1 MEKQNHPLISVIVPV
16 YNVEEYLPYCLDS
29 IIQQTY
35 DNLEIILIN
44 DGSTDGSKLICKK
57 YVEKDQRIRLINQK
71 NKGLSGARNTGLDNC
86 IGEYITFID
95 SDDYIVNDYI
105 EYLYSMITE
114 DVTISMCNSKIVNSY
129 DKKNLESSIGEVK
142 TLNQKEYFKMT
153 LYNVRYLSAWG
164 KLFHRR
170 HFTRIRFPE
179 GMLNEDI
186 YIMGDIFSNIDNIFL
201 GTSEKYKYVKRLGSI
216 TTGKFSERKF
226 DLVKANEKYCNIVV
240 NIYDDLEMDSI
251 IYKNHAKSA
260 LAKQMTYKNYKTY
273 NYFVRD
279 LIRSSRKNLTNII
292 KKNDC
297 PFAEKMLTVID
308 STNFIIIKL
317 FWWIFDFLCKR

>member
-16 YNVEEYLPYCLDS
+16 YNVEKYLSYCLDS
-29 IIQQTY
+29 IIQQSY

-44 DGSTDGSKLICKK
+44 DGSTDGSKSICEE

-114 DVTISMCNSKIVNSY
+114 HVTISMCNSKIVKSY
-129 DKKNLESSIGEVK
+129 DNKNLESSVGEIK
-142 TLNQKEYFKMT
+142 SLNQKEYFKMT

-164 KLFHRR
+164 KLFHKK

-186 YIMGDIFSNIDNIFL
+186 YIMGDIFSNIDNIVL
-201 GTSEKYKYVKRLGSI
+201 GTSDKYKYVKRLNSI

-240 NIYDDLEMDSI
+240 NIYDDLEIDSI

-260 LAKQMTYKNYKTY
+260 LTKQMSYKNFKTYK
-273 NYFVRD
+273 YFVKE
-279 LIRSSRKNLTNII
+279 LIKSSRKNLTSII

-297 PFAEKMLTVID
+297 PFAEKILTVID

-317 FWWIFDFLCKR
+317 FWWIFDFSRKR

>member
-1 MEKQNHPLISVIVPV
+1 MEKQNHPLISIIVPV
-16 YNVEEYLPYCLDS
+16 YNVEKYLSYCLDS

-44 DGSTDGSKLICKK
+44 DGSTDGSKSICEEYLK
-57 YVEKDQRIRLINQK
+57 KDQRISLINQK

-105 EYLYSMITE
+105 EYLYSMITG
-114 DVTISMCNSKIVNSY
+114 DITISMCNSEIVNSY
-129 DKKNLESSIGEVK
+129 DKKKLKSSIGK
-142 TLNQKEYFKMT
+142 IKILSQKEYFKMT

-164 KLFHRR
+164 KLFHKS
-170 HFTRIRFPE
+170 HFARIRFPE

-186 YIMGDIFSNIDNIFL
+186 YIMGDIFSNIDNLFL
-201 GTSEKYKYVKRLGSI
+201 GTSDKYKYVKRLDSI

-273 NYFVRD
+273 KPFVRQ
-279 LIRSSRKNLTNII
+279 LIKSSRKNLTSII

-297 PFAEKMLTVID
+297 PFIEKMLAVID
-308 STNFIIIKL
+308 TTNFFIIKL
-317 FWWIFDFLCKR
+317 FWRIFDLSHKR